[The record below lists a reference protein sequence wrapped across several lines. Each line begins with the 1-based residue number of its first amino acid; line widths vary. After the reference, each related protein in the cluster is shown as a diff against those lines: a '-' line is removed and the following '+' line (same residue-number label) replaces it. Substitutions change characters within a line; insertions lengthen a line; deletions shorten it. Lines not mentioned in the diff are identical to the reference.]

1 MQLTN
6 IAGKWSISGMR
17 EFCSKYPQAK
27 PYLVG
32 GQGMPLEQFF
42 TARAV
47 DFL

>member
-1 MQLTN
+1 
-6 IAGKWSISGMR
+6 MR